1 MYIGKQPIIGNFQV
15 CDAIS
20 TVNNQA
26 AYTLQVGGANVSPE
40 TVNNMICSVNGV
52 IQKPTASYTVAG
64 STITFTSALV
74 TGDVINFIQILGSV
88 LDLGVPSDNT
98 VTTAKIA
105 NANVTTAKIT
115 DANVTTAKI
124 ADSNV
129 TTAKIADGA
138 VTSAKLASG
147 VAGGITMADQWRIT
161 ANFSTTSADITA
173 NWERAD
179 TDGAGYIGTGMS
191 ESSGIF
197 TFPSTGIYLV
207 QGIANI
213 VGSGTRTYMGIN
225 ILTTLNN
232 SSYSAAA
239 EMYGSS
245 YNNNA
250 QVAIT
255 TSFIFDVTNTTNCK
269 VKLLA
274 DGSGTGVWN
283 GGTNELRTGF
293 NFIRL
298 GDT

>member
-40 TVNNMICSVNGV
+40 TVNNMIVSVNGV

-105 NANVTTAKIT
+105 N
-115 DANVTTAKI
+115 
-124 ADSNV
+124 
-129 TTAKIADGA
+129 GA